1 MKDMEKLLRG
11 RSDHSSLL
19 HRLSVT
25 LFGPTLSLQVLIYIS
40 TPLFLGVCESLKTFG
55 IKNFK
60 TGNKT
65 C

>member
-19 HRLSVT
+19 HRLSYFVWPHFVFT
-25 LFGPTLSLQVLIYIS
+25 GAYLHQYFTFS
-40 TPLFLGVCESLKTFG
+40 GVCESLKTFG